1 MPLLG
6 WGNVAMVVA
15 GGCVNGCGDGCVN
28 GCGIGCGDGCGDGCF
43 NTFGLCGV
51 ERLWM
56 KFLTWLFTVFLLQLQ
71 HTLA

>member
-1 MPLLG
+1 MSLLG

-28 GCGIGCGDGCGDGCF
+28 GCTNGCF

-51 ERLWM
+51 ERL
-56 KFLTWLFTVFLLQLQ
+56 
-71 HTLA
+71 

>member
-1 MPLLG
+1 MSLLG

-28 GCGIGCGDGCGDGCF
+28 GCTNGCF